1 MNFLFLMVTFT
12 KQQKMITNKQLNW
25 FFTIKDKKVDFYNNS
40 INLFSGKGLQSRLT
54 NQHVSI
60 DLVEVEVL
68 S

>member
-1 MNFLFLMVTFT
+1 
-12 KQQKMITNKQLNW
+12 
-25 FFTIKDKKVDFYNNS
+25 VDFYNNS